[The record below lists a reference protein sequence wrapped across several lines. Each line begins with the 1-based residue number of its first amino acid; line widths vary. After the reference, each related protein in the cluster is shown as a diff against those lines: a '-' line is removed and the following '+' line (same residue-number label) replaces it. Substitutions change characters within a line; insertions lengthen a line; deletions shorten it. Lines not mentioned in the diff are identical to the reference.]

1 MRILYESLAIAG
13 LLLTGAA
20 LHFADSGSVNPS
32 PSGAD
37 AAPTHTSPAL
47 VAAVTPD
54 GDGDGKGAWSLDR
67 PGIPDA
73 IYAESS
79 QFTAR
84 FDQTNN
90 TWKLLPQA
98 GDPVTIEVGRCAT
111 GTMAPQGVWLMTQ
124 DAQGRPELVA
134 TSATRLPAGSPDRFA
149 MRDCSQASGWQ
160 LAVPRTVID
169 LLAANTGAI
178 YVDN

>member
-1 MRILYESLAIAG
+1 MRILYESLAIGG

-20 LHFADSGSVNPS
+20 LHFADPGDANPAS
-32 PSGAD
+32 PSGVQT
-37 AAPTHTSPAL
+37 AATNATSPVV
-47 VAAVTPD
+47 VAALTPD
-54 GDGDGKGAWSLDR
+54 GDWTWSLER
-67 PGIPDA
+67 PGIADA
-73 IYAESS
+73 VYAESS

-111 GTMAPQGVWLMTQ
+111 GTMAPQGVWLVTQ
-124 DAQGRPELVA
+124 DAEGQPELVA

-149 MRDCSQASGWQ
+149 MRDCGEANGRQ